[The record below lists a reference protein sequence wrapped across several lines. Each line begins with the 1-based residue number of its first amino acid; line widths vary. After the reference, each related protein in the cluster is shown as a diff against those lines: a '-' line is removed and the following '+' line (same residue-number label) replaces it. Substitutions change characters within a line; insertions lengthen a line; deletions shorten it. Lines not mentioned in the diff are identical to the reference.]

1 MFLMDAFVAGS
12 SPARGM
18 CPCSSSG
25 RAKTYIPPV
34 FSIYPL
40 FKEWGCIITS
50 E

>member
-12 SPARGM
+12 SPARGV

-34 FSIYPL
+34 FCFSIYPL
-40 FKEWGCIITS
+40 FKG
-50 E
+50 